1 MKGWLVSLSFV
12 LQTLFFLEVSD
23 FPSGKPLCN
32 RNGVRSGREWS
43 WRTPSRSL
51 LCGCAQGGGIPVT
64 LGTSLVGPCLLN
76 QVRYSLLEKSG
87 SEVVQRELSVQVSFK
102 SFYGKLLKE
111 EGEKELSQAGRML

>member
-1 MKGWLVSLSFV
+1 MQQKAGSEAAGSGAGGLLPG
-12 LQTLFFLEVSD
+12 LF
-23 FPSGKPLCN
+23 
-32 RNGVRSGREWS
+32 
-43 WRTPSRSL
+43 

-111 EGEKELSQAGRML
+111 EGEKELPQAGRML